1 MRTPNIDRLSLGPY
15 GVFLRRKLQRQIPP
29 RMWPRGMTAAGQHI
43 FSAVANERLHTAGA
57 FTMCG
62 RSRAVE
68 QRIIKP
74 NDRRI
79 GVVSRKVVTGLRIG
93 TASGNNGPPDFRRKA
108 GNSVGTHWWIG
119 RHDRDGVTW
128 RYLSGDCQYDQQ
140 ECGSSHLVPLQTAPF
155 GERNPNASH
164 HLGAGRARPAI
175 ITANCN
181 SNDAGLRSR
190 KSIGSGRPTAYVSI
204 RQIDRVGF

>member
-1 MRTPNIDRLSLGPY
+1 MRTSSIDRLSLGPY
-15 GVFLRRKLQRQIPP
+15 RIFPRRKLQRQIRP

-43 FSAVANERLHTAGA
+43 FSTVANERLHTAGA
-57 FTMCG
+57 FTMFG

-74 NDRRI
+74 NDRRV

-93 TASGNNGPPDFRRKA
+93 TASGNNSPPDFRRKA
-108 GNSVGTHWWIG
+108 GNSVGTHWRIG
-119 RHDRDGVTW
+119 RHDRDSVTW
-128 RYLSGDCQYDQQ
+128 RHLSGDASTISRNVARRILYLCKQ
-140 ECGSSHLVPLQTAPF
+140 PLS
-155 GERNPNASH
+155 ESASPTLLH

-190 KSIGSGRPTAYVSI
+190 K
-204 RQIDRVGF
+204 

>member
-1 MRTPNIDRLSLGPY
+1 MPSRLQQP
-15 GVFLRRKLQRQIPP
+15 GVISTEPRR
-29 RMWPRGMTAAGQHI
+29 HI
-43 FSAVANERLHTAGA
+43 SATVANERLYATGA
-57 FTMCG
+57 FTRFG
-62 RSRAVE
+62 RGRAVE

-74 NDRRI
+74 NHRRV

-93 TASGNNGPPDFRRKA
+93 TASGNNSRPDFRRKA

-128 RYLSGDCQYDQQ
+128 RHLSGDCQYDQQ
-140 ECGSSHLVPLQTAPF
+140 EYGSSHLVPLQTAPF

-181 SNDAGLRSR
+181 SNDAGRRSR

-204 RQIDRVGF
+204 RQIDRVGL